1 MRLRLDTTSPQAIYL
16 QIVEQLRRQVAR
28 GELEGGSRLP
38 SVRELALE
46 LRINPN
52 TVARAYRELERDGV
66 VVKQQGRGVF
76 VAEHKAKL
84 PAAQRRRQIDAR
96 LDELLVAA
104 WQLGVTPEELIER
117 LGQRASEFFSR
128 GPRQGRKR

>member
-1 MRLRLDTTSPQAIYL
+1 MRLKLDAASPRPIYL
-16 QIVEQLRRQVAR
+16 QIVEQLRLQVAR

-52 TVARAYRELERDGV
+52 TAARAYRELEREGV

-76 VAEHKAKL
+76 VAERKAKL
-84 PAAQRRRQIDAR
+84 PAAQRRRQLDAR

-104 WQLGVTPEELIER
+104 WQLGVAPEELIER
-117 LGQRASEFFSR
+117 LGQRASEFFFQSPGKER
-128 GPRQGRKR
+128 RR

>member
-1 MRLRLDTTSPQAIYL
+1 MTLHIDTASPKPIYK
-16 QIVEQLRRQVAR
+16 QIVEQVRLQVAR
-28 GELEGGSRLP
+28 GELPGGGRLP

-52 TVARAYRELERDGV
+52 TVARAYRELEREGLAV
-66 VVKQQGRGVF
+66 RQQGRGVF
-76 VAEHKAKL
+76 VAERQAKL
-84 PAAQRRRQIDAR
+84 PAAQRRKLLSAR

-117 LGQRASEFFSR
+117 LERRASEFFP
-128 GPRQGRKR
+128 GVPKGEKKT